1 MIKKML
7 HSNIMNS
14 RQQHLLDKLSKTGR
28 LEMRE
33 EARLFKVSPM
43 TLWRDFTLFE
53 KEGLAL
59 KTHGGVA
66 SAININKY
74 SGLLN
79 FAKSSEFKKEIA
91 KIAISLVLPNSTIML
106 STGTTTLEIAR
117 QLVLSGGPRM
127 TVVTNSLPVAAIFYQ
142 TDFNVILLG
151 GSLRRNSMDL
161 TGPLSEKNLDE
172 LHIDML
178 FTGCD
183 GAVSDEGFFTS
194 DLSLAE
200 FERKSVQRTK
210 TVVVVTE
217 SGKFG
222 KKALAKFASVRDV
235 QIVITDKNISGA
247 DKSALEKNKIRVLTT
262 PLKNLNLKKSGS
274 GLHR

>member
-1 MIKKML
+1 
-7 HSNIMNS
+7 MNS
-14 RQQHLLDKLSKTGR
+14 RQQHLLEKLSRAGR
-28 LEMRE
+28 LETAK
-33 EARLFKVSPM
+33 EAALLKVSPM
-43 TLWRDFTLFE
+43 TLWRDFKMFE
-53 KEGLAL
+53 EQGLAL
-59 KTHGGVA
+59 RTHGGVIPALDRQLGFPNISKA
-66 SAININKY
+66 SE
-74 SGLLN
+74 SQ
-79 FAKSSEFKKEIA
+79 KKIA
-91 KIAISLVLPNSTIML
+91 KIAVSLVPKNSTVML
-106 STGTTTLEIAR
+106 STGTTTLEVAR
-117 QLVLSGGPRM
+117 QIVSSGKTNM

-183 GAVSDEGFFTS
+183 GAISDEGFFTS

-200 FERKSVQRTK
+200 LERKSVQRTK

-222 KKALAKFASVRDV
+222 RKALAKFASVKDV
-235 QIVITDKNISGA
+235 QVVITDRNLSDS
-247 DKSALEKNKIRVLTT
+247 DKTKLEKNKISLMTA
-262 PLKNLNLKKSGS
+262 N
-274 GLHR
+274 